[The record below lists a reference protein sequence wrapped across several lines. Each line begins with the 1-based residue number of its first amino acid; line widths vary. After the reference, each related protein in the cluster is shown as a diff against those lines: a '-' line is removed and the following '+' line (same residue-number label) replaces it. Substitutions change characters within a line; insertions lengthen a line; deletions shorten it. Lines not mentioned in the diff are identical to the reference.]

1 MGDET
6 IRTAV
11 VTGAN
16 AGIGLETARGIA
28 AAGLRTV
35 LLCRNAERAEAARA
49 DIAASVPGA
58 ELDVVL
64 ADLGSQAQVRR
75 AAAELEGRYDALHV
89 LVNNAGV
96 ILKSKQQARTDE
108 GHDAYLATNHL
119 GPFLLTNLLLPLL
132 ERGAP
137 SRVVTLTSS
146 SQKHARLH
154 LDDLE
159 CERRGYGPMGMGRY
173 AETKLMNVLFTRE
186 LARRLDGS
194 GVTAT
199 CVHPGNVAT
208 TILPLPAKLAG
219 FGARFVSTPAEGAA
233 TSLVAALDPSHDG
246 RSGTYFTKGAPADG
260 KLGKLARRDDLAR
273 ELWERSAELVGLDPA

>member
-1 MGDET
+1 MGDDT

-16 AGIGLETARGIA
+16 SGIGLETARGVA

-75 AAAELEGRYDALHV
+75 AAAELGSRYDALHV

-119 GPFLLTNLLLPLL
+119 GP
-132 ERGAP
+132 
-137 SRVVTLTSS
+137 SS
-146 SQKHARLH
+146 SPTSCCRSSSAAHPVGSSRSP
-154 LDDLE
+154 
-159 CERRGYGPMGMGRY
+159 RR
-173 AETKLMNVLFTRE
+173 
-186 LARRLDGS
+186 RR
-194 GVTAT
+194 
-199 CVHPGNVAT
+199 
-208 TILPLPAKLAG
+208 
-219 FGARFVSTPAEGAA
+219 STPACTSTTSSASGGATAPTAWAA
-233 TSLVAALDPSHDG
+233 TPR
-246 RSGTYFTKGAPADG
+246 RS
-260 KLGKLARRDDLAR
+260 
-273 ELWERSAELVGLDPA
+273 S